1 MLAPC
6 AACAIVAAALVLGA
20 EGVAQ
25 AQSQP
30 PPAASEPLQGVPVM
44 PPRQRGS
51 AEVTYPPAATGDGA
65 VVLIVLVDTDGT
77 VADVKVAS
85 GDEPFAGAAVA
96 AARTWTFD
104 PATRDGGP
112 VAARIK
118 MEIVFHAPKPVHEEP
133 APAPGAPDGGAPA
146 SSAGGASAP
155 AGTGAVP
162 VAVDEVDVRGL
173 RAAPGG
179 TSLGRAE
186 VRQLPGAFGDPF
198 RALDALPGVTPIVSG
213 LPFFYVRGAPP
224 GNVGYFLDG
233 VRVPYLFHVGA
244 GPSVIHPGMV
254 EQVDLYPG
262 GYPARF
268 GRYAGGIVS
277 VETTTPRTDTHGEGN
292 LRLFDVGALVETGF
306 ADGKGTALV
315 AGRYSY
321 TAALLSIIAKDTT
334 LDYRDF
340 EARVTYDVTPDDK
353 LTMLSFGAYDL
364 VGQTAAGIENVLF
377 ASEFYR
383 LDLRWDHRFSPR
395 THVRVALTGGFDQSH
410 IPGQPRNSRDTLGGA
425 RVELTHQASDHVL
438 FRTGGDAT
446 IDHLTADT
454 RPYSDPDDPNTIR
467 FNSLFPPRDDVNVG
481 VWADVKLVLGP
492 WELIPGARLDVYNSN
507 GTTAVGVDPR
517 LASRLHVAKDVHVI
531 HTFGLAHQPPSFLIP
546 IPGLAIGNLKGG
558 LQESI
563 QSSAGVEI
571 DLPEQTTATFTVFDN
586 IFLDMSDTLGVSQGG
601 DVGDQVFKDQR
612 SQGSA
617 VGGEVYIKR
626 KLTKRLGGYLSYTI
640 SRSIRSVGN
649 ERFLSA
655 FDRPHVLNA
664 AVAYDLGHLWRAGT
678 RFTIYSG
685 TPVIAPG
692 GGGLIPPPRSL
703 SPDRDPLFYRLDLR
717 LEKRWNLG
725 KTAWLSFV
733 AEMLNV
739 TLHKEVLQGQTI
751 GPVSIPSVGLEGA
764 F

>member
-1 MLAPC
+1 MTC
-6 AACAIVAAALVLGA
+6 ALAAAVVLGA
-20 EGVAQ
+20 ESTAR
-25 AQSQP
+25 AQSTTTAS
-30 PPAASEPLQGVPVM
+30 PAASEPLKGVPVM
-44 PPRQRGS
+44 PPRQRGT
-51 AEVTYPPAATGDGA
+51 AEVAYPAGATGDGV
-65 VVLIVLVDTDGT
+65 VVLIVLVDVDGT
-77 VADVKVAS
+77 VSDVKAAS
-85 GDEPFAGAAVA
+85 GDEPFATAAIA

-104 PATRDGGP
+104 PATRDGAP
-112 VAARIK
+112 IAARIK
-118 MEIVFHAPKPVHEEP
+118 MEIAFHAPKPVPEEP
-133 APAPGAPDGGAPA
+133 TPGAPAPGAPATHPTPTTPTAPV
-146 SSAGGASAP
+146 
-155 AGTGAVP
+155 AVP
-162 VAVDEVDVRGL
+162 VHVDEVDIRGL

-277 VETTTPRTDTHGEGN
+277 AETTTPRTDTHGEGN
-292 LRLFDVGALVETGF
+292 IRLFDVGALVETGF

-321 TAALLSIIAKDTT
+321 TAALLSIIAKDTA

-364 VGQTAAGIENVLF
+364 VGQTTAGIENVLF

-395 THVRVALTGGFDQSH
+395 TNVRVAFTGGFDQSH

-438 FRTGGDAT
+438 FRAGGDAT

-454 RPYSDPDDPNTIR
+454 RPYADPDDPNTIR
-467 FNSLFPPRDDVNVG
+467 FNSLFPPRDDVNFG

-492 WELIPGARLDVYNSN
+492 WEVIPGARFDVYNSN
-507 GTTAVGVDPR
+507 GTTAVAVDPR
-517 LASRLHVAKDVHVI
+517 IASRLHVAKDVHVI

-546 IPGLAIGNLKGG
+546 IPGLAIGDLKGG

-586 IFLDMSDTLGVSQGG
+586 IFLNMSDTLGVSQGG

-617 VGGEVYIKR
+617 IGGEVYIKR
-626 KLTKRLGGYLSYTI
+626 KLTKRLGGYLSYTL
-640 SRSIRSVGN
+640 SRSTRSVGN

-664 AVAYDLGHLWRAGT
+664 AVAYDLGKLWRAGT

-685 TPVIAPG
+685 TPVVPPG

-703 SPDRDPLFYRLDLR
+703 SPERDPLFYRLDLR